1 MHPYYVTCSSDTFLG
16 TIVQQYT
23 GEVITAPEFER
34 RVQDKMRSNVY
45 FMKYTKEH
53 YIDGETKGS
62 VARYINHSCNP
73 NCEFRLWSVNG
84 ENVVVVVALKEI
96 LKVSNYENC

>member
-1 MHPYYVTCSSDTFLG
+1 M
-16 TIVQQYT
+16 
-23 GEVITAPEFER
+23 ITRSEFEH
-34 RVQDKMRSNVY
+34 RVQNKMRNNVY
-45 FMKYTKEH
+45 FMKYTKEQ

-84 ENVVVVVALKEI
+84 ENVVVVIALKNI
-96 LKVSNYENC
+96 PRVSENESI